1 MSDQKLTLEMSLFEF
16 LTSSKEA
23 LAKYNMQS
31 LDCYHGIGVGYR
43 GKVNITRSGRSCQRW
58 ISQCPHRHLRIPEDV
73 VDGQNDS
80 NMCRNPDASAPGG
93 PWCYT
98 TDPKVRWEYCNI
110 SRCPPRGTFCCC
122 KILQLKKEQLNMH
135 AAKEAYL
142 ISYTKRYTL
151 PID

>member
-1 MSDQKLTLEMSLFEF
+1 
-16 LTSSKEA
+16 
-23 LAKYNMQS
+23 MQS

-80 NMCRNPDASAPGG
+80 NMCRNPDASAPDG

-135 AAKEAYL
+135 AAKEAYF
-142 ISYTKRYTL
+142 ISYTERCTL
-151 PID
+151 PVDS